1 MEEQTDRKER
11 KHMNK
16 STNGEIKINDE
27 FVLFK
32 GLTAE
37 EFKNSKVF
45 KTFVEQTAS
54 DYTRY
59 YAKDN
64 FIDNDKAAI
73 SLYFNSNNV
82 LETINIILLE
92 NGTKAAWDNWTQE
105 NKMKTKDRNSEW
117 VRARFGNP
125 PYEFPWGSV
134 WLKDDPRTGESSVDV
149 VYKY

>member
-1 MEEQTDRKER
+1 
-11 KHMNK
+11 MNK

-64 FIDNDKAAI
+64 FINNDKAAI
-73 SLYFNSNNV
+73 SLYFNAEGI
-82 LETINIILLE
+82 LETINISLL
-92 NGTKAAWDNWTQE
+92 GDDAKSAWDNWTQE

-125 PYEFPWGSV
+125 PYEFAWGSV